1 MSTNIK
7 HVGVLSNTG
16 KKVVV
21 VFRELPDDPSNC
33 LVVDVDALP
42 DWMHDDIINAVE
54 EPGAQGTAN
63 FYEYAERKYMA
74 DGTNMLQTLHS
85 SGRLNKQPTNN
96 VKMTPNNSDSVGL
109 TELNNLVRENNANAP
124 VVTEPLGD
132 SPARK
137 DTTIRN
143 VVEDISQNPP
153 GTREGLDDT
162 AIAKSLLAQAKGF
175 EVEAKNL
182 KAQAYEMVPGL
193 KPGPKKPVAKVKA
206 EA

>member
-1 MSTNIK
+1 MSMNTK

-54 EPGAQGTAN
+54 EPGAQNTAN

-85 SGRLNKQPTNN
+85 TGRLMKQPTDN

-124 VVTEPLGD
+124 VVSEPLGD

-143 VVEDISQNPP
+143 VVEDIAQGPA
-153 GTREGLDDT
+153 GTNEGLDDT

-193 KPGPKKPVAKVKA
+193 KPGPKKPAAKVKA

>member
-7 HVGVLSNTG
+7 HVGQLSNTG

-54 EPGAQGTAN
+54 EPGAQNTAN

-74 DGTNMLQTLHS
+74 DGTNMLQTLHT
-85 SGRLNKQPTNN
+85 SGRLNKQPTSN
-96 VKMTPNNSDSVGL
+96 VRMTPNNSDSVGL
-109 TELNNLVRENNANAP
+109 TELNTLVRENNDIP
-124 VVTEPLGD
+124 VVSEPVGD

-143 VVEDISQNPP
+143 VVEDIAQGPT
-153 GTREGLDDT
+153 GTKEGLDDT

-193 KPGPKKPVAKVKA
+193 KPGPKKPAAKVVA

>member
-54 EPGAQGTAN
+54 EPGAQNTAN

-124 VVTEPLGD
+124 VVSEPLGD
-132 SPARK
+132 SPVRK
-137 DTTIRN
+137 DTSIRN
-143 VVEDISQNPP
+143 VVEDIAQGPT
-153 GTREGLDDT
+153 GTDEGLDDT

-193 KPGPKKPVAKVKA
+193 KPGPKKPAAKVKA

>member
-1 MSTNIK
+1 MSMNTK

-54 EPGAQGTAN
+54 EPGSQNTAN

-85 SGRLNKQPTNN
+85 TGRLMKQPTDN

-137 DTTIRN
+137 DTSIRN
-143 VVEDISQNPP
+143 VVEDIAQGPA
-153 GTREGLDDT
+153 GTNEGLDDT

-193 KPGPKKPVAKVKA
+193 KPGPKKPAAKVKA

>member
-1 MSTNIK
+1 MSMNTK

-54 EPGAQGTAN
+54 EPGSQNTAN

-85 SGRLNKQPTNN
+85 TGRLMKQPTDN

-137 DTTIRN
+137 DTSIRN
-143 VVEDISQNPP
+143 VVEDIAQGPT
-153 GTREGLDDT
+153 GTNEGLDDT

-193 KPGPKKPVAKVKA
+193 KPGPKKPAAKVKA

>member
-1 MSTNIK
+1 MSMNTK

-21 VFRELPDDPSNC
+21 VFRELPDDPTNC
-33 LVVDVDALP
+33 LVVDVDACP
-42 DWMHDDIINAVE
+42 DWLHDDIINAVD
-54 EPGAQGTAN
+54 EPGSQNTAN
-63 FYEYAERKYMA
+63 FYEYAERKYLA

-124 VVTEPLGD
+124 IVTEPMGD

-143 VVEDISQNPP
+143 VVEDIAQGPT
-153 GTREGLDDT
+153 GTTEGLDDT

-193 KPGPKKPVAKVKA
+193 KPGPKKPAAKVVA

>member
-16 KKVVV
+16 KKVIV
-21 VFRELPDDPSNC
+21 VFRELPDDPTNC
-33 LVVDVDALP
+33 LIVDLDACP
-42 DWMHDDIINAVE
+42 DWLHDDLINAVE
-54 EPGAQGTAN
+54 EPGAQNTAN
-63 FYEYAERKYMA
+63 FYEYAERKYLT

-85 SGRLNKQPTNN
+85 SGRLNKQPTSN
-96 VKMTPNNSDSVGL
+96 VKMTPNNRDSVGL
-109 TELNNLVRENNANAP
+109 TELNALVRENNDIP
-124 VVTEPLGD
+124 VVAEPLGD
-132 SPARK
+132 SPVRK

-143 VVEDISQNPP
+143 VVEDIAQGPT
-153 GTREGLDDT
+153 GTTEGLDDT

-193 KPGPKKPVAKVKA
+193 KPGPKKPAAKVVA

>member
-1 MSTNIK
+1 MSMNTK

-54 EPGAQGTAN
+54 EPGAQNTAN

-85 SGRLNKQPTNN
+85 TGRLMKQPTDN

-137 DTTIRN
+137 DTSIRN
-143 VVEDISQNPP
+143 VVEDIAQGPT
-153 GTREGLDDT
+153 GTNEGLDDT

-193 KPGPKKPVAKVKA
+193 KPGPKKPAAKVKA

>member
-54 EPGAQGTAN
+54 EPGAQNTAN

-85 SGRLNKQPTNN
+85 TGRLNKQPTNN

-124 VVTEPLGD
+124 VVSEPLGD

-143 VVEDISQNPP
+143 VVEDIAQGPA
-153 GTREGLDDT
+153 GTNEGLDDT

-193 KPGPKKPVAKVKA
+193 KPGPKKPAAKVKA